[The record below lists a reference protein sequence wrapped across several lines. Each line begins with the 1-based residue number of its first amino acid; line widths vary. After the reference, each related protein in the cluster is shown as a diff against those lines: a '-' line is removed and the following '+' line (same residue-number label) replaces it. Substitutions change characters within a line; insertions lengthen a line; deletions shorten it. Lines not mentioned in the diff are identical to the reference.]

1 MKNIHGNF
9 GPVIYFHVPKLKKK
23 EGVSVKMKK
32 RFNSTGVCVSRKHY
46 MVDISNKLE
55 QIKDLIDN
63 GFYFTI
69 NKPRQYGKTT
79 TLNQLSNFLEDDYLC
94 IDISFE
100 GIGDK
105 VFESEEDFSK
115 VFLELMSESIQF
127 SYVEES
133 KKILNLIDSVK
144 DIKELSKAIT
154 SFTKESLKEVIL
166 IIDEVDKSSN
176 NQLFLSFIGMLRN
189 KYLAREIG
197 KDFTFKSVILAS
209 LYDVKSLKLKIRNE
223 EESKYNSPWNIAVD
237 FNVDMSFSPKEIS
250 TMLEEYSIENSLS
263 MEIDKLSSELYFFTD
278 GYPFLVSR
286 LCQIID
292 EKIYGDNK
300 KPWDIKNIQEAVKII
315 LEEKNTLFD
324 SLIKNLENNKEL
336 YGYIEDII
344 VRGNDKSFNSD
355 NPLIEL
361 GLLYGYFK
369 NTDGKVRISNKIFAE
384 RIYNYMVSKLENNYN
399 AMTEYN
405 FKAAFIKEDGGLNI
419 EKVLKRFQQFM
430 KEQYSSKDKEFIEHH
445 GRLLFLA
452 FIKPIINGTGFDF
465 KEVQVSEEKRL
476 DVVITY
482 NNFKYIIEMKIWR
495 GIKYH
500 EDGIRQLC
508 DYLDIHGLDRGYLL
522 VYNFNKNK
530 EFKEDRI
537 NIEGKEI
544 FQVFV

>member
-1 MKNIHGNF
+1 
-9 GPVIYFHVPKLKKK
+9 
-23 EGVSVKMKK
+23 
-32 RFNSTGVCVSRKHY
+32 

-55 QIKDLIDN
+55 QIKELIDN
-63 GFYFTI
+63 EFYFTI

-79 TLNQLSNFLEDDYLC
+79 TLNKLSHFLKEDYLI

-105 VFESEEDFSK
+105 VFESEKDFSK

-127 SYVEES
+127 SNEKES
-133 KKILNLIDSVK
+133 KEILSLKENVE
-144 DIKELSKAIT
+144 DIKGLSKAIT
-154 SFTKESLKEVIL
+154 TFIKESQRGVVL

-197 KDFTFKSVILAS
+197 KDFTFKSVILAG
-209 LYDVKSLKLKIRNE
+209 LYDVKSLKVKIRNE
-223 EESKYNSPWNIAVD
+223 EEAKYNSPWNIAVD
-237 FNVDMSFSPKEIS
+237 FNVDMSFSSKEIS
-250 TMLEEYSIENSLS
+250 TMLKEYCTENSVS
-263 MEIDKLSSELYFFTD
+263 MDIDKLSDEIYFFTS

-292 EKIYGDNK
+292 EKICGGDK
-300 KPWDIKNIQEAVKII
+300 KSWNIKAVQEAVKML

-336 YGYIEDII
+336 YDYIEDII

-361 GLLYGYFK
+361 GMIYGYFK
-369 NTDGKVRISNKIFAE
+369 NIDGKVKISNKIFAE
-384 RIYNYMVSKLENNYN
+384 RIYNYMVSKLENNYS

-405 FKAAFIKEDGGLNI
+405 FKSAFIKEDESLNI
-419 EKVLKRFQQFM
+419 EKILKRFQQFI
-430 KEQYSSKDKEFIEHH
+430 KEQYSSKDKEFLEHH

-482 NNFKYIIEMKIWR
+482 NSFKYIIEMKIWR

-500 EDGIRQLC
+500 EDGVKQLG
-508 DYLDIHGLDRGYLL
+508 DYLDIHGLDKGYLL

-530 EFKEDRI
+530 EFKEDRV
-537 NIEGKEI
+537 NIQGKEI
-544 FQVFV
+544 FEVYV